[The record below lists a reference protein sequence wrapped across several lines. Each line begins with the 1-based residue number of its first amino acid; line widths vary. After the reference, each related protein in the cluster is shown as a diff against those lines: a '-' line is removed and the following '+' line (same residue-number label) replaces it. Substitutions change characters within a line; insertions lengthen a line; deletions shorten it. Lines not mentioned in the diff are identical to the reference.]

1 MENCLMSKEVIQHGL
16 NVQKIVKKI
25 LNYFHNVEDVVID
38 QELSFDLLIAAELHD
53 IGKYY
58 IPEYVLNAARPLL
71 PTERCVVDMHA
82 YYGYLKLR
90 ELGYADRITQIVMLH
105 HGKDRV
111 PDLDKIQL
119 CSGVEEVYQILI
131 VADIY
136 DAVTSNRPYRVAMS
150 RADALHIVEKADV
163 KGIFIDALRAVV

>member
-1 MENCLMSKEVIQHGL
+1 MENCLMGKEVIQHGL

-71 PTERCVVDMHA
+71 PTERCVVDIHA
-82 YYGYLKLR
+82 YYGYLKLK
-90 ELGYADRITQIVMLH
+90 ELGYSDRVAQIVMLH

>member
-82 YYGYLKLR
+82 YYGYLKLK
-90 ELGYADRITQIVMLH
+90 ELGYSDRVAQIVMLH
-105 HGKDRV
+105 HGKDKV

>member
-1 MENCLMSKEVIQHGL
+1 MENYLMSKEVLQHGL

-25 LNYFHNVEDVVID
+25 LGYFHNTGSIVID
-38 QELSFDLLIAAELHD
+38 QELAFDLLVAAELHD

-90 ELGYADRITQIVMLH
+90 ELGYAERITQIVMLH

-111 PDLDKIQL
+111 PDLDKVHL
-119 CSGVEEVYQILI
+119 CAGVEDVYQILI

-136 DAVTSNRPYRVAMS
+136 DAVTSNRPYRVAMCRES
-150 RADALHIVEKADV
+150 ALNIVEQADV
-163 KGIFIDALRAVV
+163 KSIFVDALRAVV

>member
-1 MENCLMSKEVIQHGL
+1 MENGLMSKEVIQHGL

-25 LNYFHNVEDVVID
+25 LNYLHNTEGVVID
-38 QELSFDLLIAAELHD
+38 QELAFDLLAAAELHD

-58 IPEYVLNAARPLL
+58 IPEYVLDAARPLL

-90 ELGYADRITQIVMLH
+90 ELGYSERIAQIVMLH

-111 PDLDKIQL
+111 PDFSNVHL
-119 CSGVEEVYQILI
+119 CTGVEEVYQILM

-150 RADALHIVEKADV
+150 RENALNIVEKAEV
-163 KGIFIDALRAVV
+163 KGIFIDALKAVV

>member
-82 YYGYLKLR
+82 YYGYLKLK
-90 ELGYADRITQIVMLH
+90 ELGYSDRVAQIVMLH

>member
-25 LNYFHNVEDVVID
+25 LNYFHNVEDMAID
-38 QELSFDLLIAAELHD
+38 QELAFDLLVAAELHD

-82 YYGYLKLR
+82 YYGYLKLK
-90 ELGYADRITQIVMLH
+90 ELGYSDRIAQIVMLH
-105 HGKDRV
+105 HGKDKV

-119 CSGVEEVYQILI
+119 CPGVEEVYQILI

-150 RADALHIVEKADV
+150 RVDALRIVEKADV